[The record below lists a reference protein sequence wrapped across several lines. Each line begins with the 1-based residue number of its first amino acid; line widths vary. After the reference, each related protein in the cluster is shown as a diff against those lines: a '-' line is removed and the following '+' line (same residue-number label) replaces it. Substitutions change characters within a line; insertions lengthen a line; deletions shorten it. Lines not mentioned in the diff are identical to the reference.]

1 MPLILSADETVDL
14 GRNTGCPVSD
24 DYTPKQASSRDGGL
38 GAIDVG
44 AADADHFISAEERFH
59 IAMARQ

>member
-1 MPLILSADETVDL
+1 V
-14 GRNTGCPVSD
+14 
-24 DYTPKQASSRDGGL
+24 Q
-38 GAIDVG
+38 IDVG